1 MGQTKV
7 KMLARIMRQLFANQ
21 PVEIADQ
28 QKVNVSH
35 RHGDHKTYEA
45 GDGTWWN
52 SPIGGQQVVYTDY
65 SSGRGQNGAA
75 TAAVWGEHAQQQK
88 RRGLDPY
95 VINNPQLGELEGIK
109 RAATQFPNSEI
120 RTDSDDACRRFTLQN
135 LFSDCTITVVRG
147 HNNDNVGHQRA
158 DHLARNGF

>member
-75 TAAVWGEHAQQQK
+75 TAAVWAIRYKQPATG
-88 RRGLDPY
+88 
-95 VINNPQLGELEGIK
+95 
-109 RAATQFPNSEI
+109 RA
-120 RTDSDDACRRFTLQN
+120 
-135 LFSDCTITVVRG
+135 RG
-147 HNNDNVGHQRA
+147 HQTRSHPIP
-158 DHLARNGF
+158 